1 MSELNERHFSSNN
14 KEKCKTEAEI
24 HCFRMHTTSKI
35 YNLISNF
42 MKILGKPSPL
52 TRELFKNYE
61 TWDAEKP
68 LTSMSLSP
76 AFSRPSWMA
85 APLGRMFFT

>member
-24 HCFRMHTTSKI
+24 HCFRMHTTSKV

-42 MKILGKPSPL
+42 MKILGKP
-52 TRELFKNYE
+52 
-61 TWDAEKP
+61 
-68 LTSMSLSP
+68 
-76 AFSRPSWMA
+76 
-85 APLGRMFFT
+85 